1 MSYTAGDN
9 LDAKV
14 LFGNVSVLTP
24 RETLFDLWAYVSCGM
39 VQAGK
44 YRDGVPGMY
53 TVLRLYHVNLII
65 PRKLSK
71 TSCVGLLKAFS
82 LGGIETKHN

>member
-24 RETLFDLWAYVSCGM
+24 RETL
-39 VQAGK
+39 
-44 YRDGVPGMY
+44 
-53 TVLRLYHVNLII
+53 LIY
-65 PRKLSK
+65 
-71 TSCVGLLKAFS
+71 GLM
-82 LGGIETKHN
+82 